1 MKRDPTKGIAFTKI
15 QSAKPCLANLRG
27 VLKDRVKNRV
37 EVAWRGTNNPE
48 HAGGRGL
55 LLKGFAQ
62 LIKKPRIL
70 GGGEGLR
77 GEFLGQLDL
86 LIGER
91 AHLLVIDGDDTD
103 QTIFLEH
110 RDRQYGAIAAK
121 ISAGAYKR
129 IPLDISG
136 TLSDILDLNYLFR
149 KCCTAK
155 GGFGMGTNQRR
166 ASPMF
171 DQCGRRVI

>member
-37 EVAWRGTNNPE
+37 EVAWRGANNPE

-70 GGGEGLR
+70 DGDDGLR
-77 GEFLGQLDL
+77 GEVFDQLNL
-86 LIGER
+86 LVGEGP
-91 AHLLVIDGDDTD
+91 HLLAVNSDDAD
-103 QTIFLEH
+103 QFVLLEH
-110 RDRQYGAIAAK
+110 RYEKNGART
-121 ISAGAYKR
+121 GL
-129 IPLDISG
+129 LDHANRPR
-136 TLSDILDLNYLFR
+136 L
-149 KCCTAK
+149 A
-155 GGFGMGTNQRR
+155 
-166 ASPMF
+166 F
-171 DQCGRRVI
+171 DVVLIRL